1 MEANNSTLIIGLPKS
16 GKTTF
21 LAQLYNR
28 IINKSCRIILSKT
41 PDNIKSI
48 QNACERLAQGK
59 PTEPTAAS
67 ESVKLKIPVELDGKT
82 FNLICPDYG
91 GEQVSN
97 VTEFM
102 EYDDNWQKLTK
113 ENDRW
118 ILFIRPGELYHHYD
132 LSLKGYTDIDD
143 NRDTSKPENQLSHQY
158 LFIEL
163 LQSLLYARD
172 VGVKSKIDTPK
183 LLIVLTCW
191 DELETTKKPIEIL
204 IEKLPLFNHFIETI
218 WKSDSIRVIGLS
230 SQGFPLDTQEAQDK
244 YLDDLPESFGY
255 LVDENDTHEK
265 DLTKLIE
272 IALSL

>member
-28 IINKSCRIILSKT
+28 IINKNCRITLGKT

-48 QNACERLAQGK
+48 LNACERLAEGK

-67 ESVKLKIPVELDGKT
+67 ENVKLVIPVELDNK
-82 FNLICPDYG
+82 FFDLICPDYG

-102 EYDDNWQKLTK
+102 EYDNNWQKLTK
-113 ENDRW
+113 DNDRW

-132 LSLKGYTDIDD
+132 LSLKGYTDIDSKRD
-143 NRDTSKPENQLSHQY
+143 NLSLENQLSHQY

-172 VGVKSKIDTPK
+172 VGVKSKIKIPK

-191 DELETTKKPIEIL
+191 DELGTTKKPIEIL
-204 IEKLPLFNHFIETI
+204 IEKLPMFSHFIDTI
-218 WKSDSIRVIGLS
+218 WQTDSYKIIGLS
-230 SQGFPLDTQEAQDK
+230 SQEFALDTKEAQDK

-255 LVDENDTHEK
+255 LVDENSTHEK

-272 IALSL
+272 IALNI